1 MEASRSTINF
11 GSRESVEGAAS
22 GALFMALFG
31 VVWAT
36 AGAITLGGVT
46 ETALLYGVEKYY
58 VTGSFLCSLALI
70 VVLVAPQ
77 QYWLTLVGLGSGGA
91 LFATA
96 VHSLFRGTN
105 QLRSGVR
112 A

>member
-1 MEASRSTINF
+1 
-11 GSRESVEGAAS
+11 
-22 GALFMALFG
+22 MALFG

-36 AGAITLGGVT
+36 ADAIILGEVT
-46 ETALLYGVEKYY
+46 ETALLDGVEKHY
-58 VTGSFLCSLALI
+58 VTGAFLCSLAL
-70 VVLVAPQ
+70 VAVLVAQQ

-105 QLRSGVR
+105 QPRSGSR